1 MNNIKIFFI
10 IHVSRSKKIKK
21 IIQSFFKNKN
31 EKIFLL
37 RSKYK
42 GHTSVLTKNAIK
54 QNANIIVAC
63 GGDGTI
69 NEIINQIV
77 NTKIKLGILPL
88 GSGNGIAKHFKIPN
102 NIYQALNLIVSNNS
116 IFSDL
121 GKIDKF
127 YFLGNLGFGFENEFI
142 NQYQKLR
149 GRGFIYYLF
158 GFIMASFK
166 FNYNTFE
173 IKKNNKTKKI
183 KPFAFTISNLNQ
195 QGYNVSITPKASNND
210 GLLDVAIF
218 EKKNIFKII
227 KFLFFI
233 LFKIKNQTLEEFKIK
248 KIEVMNVGRDHLD
261 FQIDGENHKINKN
274 KVSIEVKKSAIS
286 VIA

>member
-1 MNNIKIFFI
+1 MTNIKIFFI
-10 IHVSRSKKIKK
+10 IHVSKSKKIKK
-21 IIQSFFKNKN
+21 IIQSFFKNRN
-31 EKIFLL
+31 EKIFLFT
-37 RSKYK
+37 SKYK

-69 NEIINQIV
+69 NEIINQIA

-102 NIYQALNLIVSNNS
+102 NINQALNLIISNNS
-116 IFSDL
+116 KFSDL
-121 GKIDKF
+121 GKIDEF

-142 NQYQKLR
+142 NQYQKLK

-158 GFIMASFK
+158 GFIMASCK

-173 IKKNNKTKKI
+173 IKKNNETKKI

-195 QGYNVSITPKASNND
+195 QGYNVSITPKARNND

-218 EKKNIFKII
+218 EKKNIFKIV

-261 FQIDGENHKINKN
+261 FQIDGEDHKINKN

>member
-21 IIQSFFKNKN
+21 IIQSFFKNRN
-31 EKIFLL
+31 EKIFLFT
-37 RSKYK
+37 SKYK

-69 NEIINQIV
+69 NEIINQIA

-102 NIYQALNLIVSNNS
+102 NINQALNLIISNNS
-116 IFSDL
+116 KFSDL
-121 GKIDKF
+121 GKIGKF

>member
-1 MNNIKIFFI
+1 MTNIKIFFI
-10 IHVSRSKKIKK
+10 IHVSRSKKIRKK
-21 IIQSFFKNKN
+21 IQSFFKNRN
-31 EKIFLL
+31 EKIFLFT
-37 RSKYK
+37 SKYR

-69 NEIINQIV
+69 NEIINQIA

-102 NIYQALNLIVSNNS
+102 NIYKALNLIVSNNS
-116 IFSDL
+116 KFSDL
-121 GKIDKF
+121 GKIDEF

-142 NQYQKLR
+142 NQYQKLK

-195 QGYNVSITPKASNND
+195 QGYNVSITPKARNND

-218 EKKNIFKII
+218 EKKNIFKIV

-233 LFKIKNQTLEEFKIK
+233 LFKIKNQTLEEFRIK
-248 KIEVMNVGRDHLD
+248 KIDVKNMGKDYLD
-261 FQIDGENHKINKN
+261 FQIDGEHHKINKN
-274 KVSIEVKKSAIS
+274 KLTIEVKKSVIS

>member
-10 IHVSRSKKIKK
+10 VHVSRSKKIKK
-21 IIQSFFKNKN
+21 IIQSFFKNRN
-31 EKIFLL
+31 EKIFLFT
-37 RSKYK
+37 SKYK

-69 NEIINQIV
+69 NEIINQIA
-77 NTKIKLGILPL
+77 NTKIKLGILPF

-102 NIYQALNLIVSNNS
+102 NINQALNLIISNNS
-116 IFSDL
+116 KFSDL
-121 GKIDKF
+121 GKIDEF

-142 NQYQKLR
+142 NQYQKLK

-158 GFIMASFK
+158 GFIMASCK

-173 IKKNNKTKKI
+173 IKKNNETKKI

-210 GLLDVAIF
+210 ELLDVAIF

>member
-1 MNNIKIFFI
+1 MTNIKIFFI
-10 IHVSRSKKIKK
+10 IHVSKSKKIKK
-21 IIQSFFKNKN
+21 IIQSFFKNRN
-31 EKIFLL
+31 EKIFLFT
-37 RSKYK
+37 SKYR

-69 NEIINQIV
+69 NEIINQIA
-77 NTKIKLGILPL
+77 NTKIKLGILPF

-102 NIYQALNLIVSNNS
+102 NINQALNLIISNNS
-116 IFSDL
+116 KFSDL
-121 GKIDKF
+121 GKIDEF

-142 NQYQKLR
+142 NQYQKLK

-158 GFIMASFK
+158 GFIIASRK

-173 IKKNNKTKKI
+173 IKKSNKTKKI
-183 KPFAFTISNLNQ
+183 RPFAFTISNLNQ
-195 QGYNVSITPKASNND
+195 QGYNVSITPKARGND

-218 EKKNIFKII
+218 EKKNIFKIV

-233 LFKIKNQTLEEFKIK
+233 LFKIKNQTLVEFKIE
-248 KIEVMNVGRDHLD
+248 KIDIKNIGKDYLD
-261 FQIDGENHKINKN
+261 FQIDGEHHKIKKN
-274 KVSIEVKKSAIS
+274 KVTIEVKKSVIS

>member
-21 IIQSFFKNKN
+21 IIQSFFKNRN
-31 EKIFLL
+31 EKIFLCT
-37 RSKYK
+37 SKYK

-116 IFSDL
+116 KFSDL
-121 GKIDKF
+121 GKIGKF

-195 QGYNVSITPKASNND
+195 QGYNVSITPKARDND

-218 EKKNIFKII
+218 EKKNIFKIV

-261 FQIDGENHKINKN
+261 FQIDGEDHKINKN

>member
-37 RSKYK
+37 TSKYK

-69 NEIINQIV
+69 NEIINQIA

-102 NIYQALNLIVSNNS
+102 NINQALNLIISNNS
-116 IFSDL
+116 KFSDL
-121 GKIDKF
+121 GKIGKF

-195 QGYNVSITPKASNND
+195 QGYNVSITPKARDND

-218 EKKNIFKII
+218 EKKNIFKIV

>member
-10 IHVSRSKKIKK
+10 VHVSRSKKIKK
-21 IIQSFFKNKN
+21 IIQSFFKNRN
-31 EKIFLL
+31 EKIFLFT
-37 RSKYK
+37 SKYK

-69 NEIINQIV
+69 NEIINQIA

-102 NIYQALNLIVSNNS
+102 NINQALNLIISNNS
-116 IFSDL
+116 KFSDL
-121 GKIDKF
+121 GKIGKF

-210 GLLDVAIF
+210 GLLDVAIL
-218 EKKNIFKII
+218 EEKNIFKII

>member
-21 IIQSFFKNKN
+21 IIQSFFKNRN
-31 EKIFLL
+31 EKIFLFT
-37 RSKYK
+37 SKYK

-69 NEIINQIV
+69 NEIINQIA

-102 NIYQALNLIVSNNS
+102 NINQALNLIISNNS
-116 IFSDL
+116 KFSDL

-195 QGYNVSITPKASNND
+195 QGYNVSITPKARIMTD
-210 GLLDVAIF
+210 Y
-218 EKKNIFKII
+218 
-227 KFLFFI
+227 
-233 LFKIKNQTLEEFKIK
+233 
-248 KIEVMNVGRDHLD
+248 
-261 FQIDGENHKINKN
+261 
-274 KVSIEVKKSAIS
+274 
-286 VIA
+286 

>member
-21 IIQSFFKNKN
+21 IIQSFFKNRN
-31 EKIFLL
+31 EKIFLFT
-37 RSKYK
+37 SKYK

-69 NEIINQIV
+69 NEIINQIA

-102 NIYQALNLIVSNNS
+102 NINQALNLIISNNS
-116 IFSDL
+116 KFSDL
-121 GKIDKF
+121 GKIGKF

-210 GLLDVAIF
+210 GLLDVAIL
-218 EKKNIFKII
+218 EEKNIFKII

>member
-21 IIQSFFKNKN
+21 IIQSFFKNRN
-31 EKIFLL
+31 EKIFLFT
-37 RSKYK
+37 SKYK

-69 NEIINQIV
+69 NEIINQIA

-102 NIYQALNLIVSNNS
+102 NINQALNLIVSNNS

>member
-37 RSKYK
+37 TSKYK

-69 NEIINQIV
+69 NEIINQIA
-77 NTKIKLGILPL
+77 NTKIKLGILPF
-88 GSGNGIAKHFKIPN
+88 GSGNGIAKHFKIPH
-102 NIYQALNLIVSNNS
+102 NINQALNLIISNNS
-116 IFSDL
+116 KFSDL
-121 GKIDKF
+121 GKIGKF

-210 GLLDVAIF
+210 GLLDVAIL
-218 EKKNIFKII
+218 EEKNIFKII

>member
-1 MNNIKIFFI
+1 MKRF
-10 IHVSRSKKIKK
+10 
-21 IIQSFFKNKN
+21 
-31 EKIFLL
+31 FLL
-37 RSKYK
+37 TSKYK

-102 NIYQALNLIVSNNS
+102 NIYHALNLIVSNNS
-116 IFSDL
+116 KFSDL

-166 FNYNTFE
+166 FNYNTF
-173 IKKNNKTKKI
+173 
-183 KPFAFTISNLNQ
+183 
-195 QGYNVSITPKASNND
+195 
-210 GLLDVAIF
+210 
-218 EKKNIFKII
+218 
-227 KFLFFI
+227 
-233 LFKIKNQTLEEFKIK
+233 
-248 KIEVMNVGRDHLD
+248 
-261 FQIDGENHKINKN
+261 
-274 KVSIEVKKSAIS
+274 
-286 VIA
+286 

>member
-21 IIQSFFKNKN
+21 IIQSFFKNRN
-31 EKIFLL
+31 EKIFLFT
-37 RSKYK
+37 SKYK

-69 NEIINQIV
+69 NEIINQIA

-116 IFSDL
+116 KFSDL

-248 KIEVMNVGRDHLD
+248 KLRL
-261 FQIDGENHKINKN
+261 
-274 KVSIEVKKSAIS
+274 
-286 VIA
+286 

>member
-10 IHVSRSKKIKK
+10 IHVSRSKKLKK

-37 RSKYK
+37 TSKYK

-102 NIYQALNLIVSNNS
+102 NINQALNLIISNNS
-116 IFSDL
+116 KFSDL
-121 GKIDKF
+121 GKIGKF

-261 FQIDGENHKINKN
+261 FQIDGEDHKINKN

>member
-37 RSKYK
+37 TSKYK

-69 NEIINQIV
+69 NEIINQIA

-116 IFSDL
+116 KFSDL
-121 GKIDKF
+121 GKIDKI

-173 IKKNNKTKKI
+173 IKKSNKTKKI

-274 KVSIEVKKSAIS
+274 KISIEVKKSAIS

>member
-149 GRGFIYYLF
+149 GRGFMYYLF

-173 IKKNNKTKKI
+173 IKKNNKIKKI

>member
-1 MNNIKIFFI
+1 MFT
-10 IHVSRSKKIKK
+10 
-21 IIQSFFKNKN
+21 
-31 EKIFLL
+31 
-37 RSKYK
+37 SKYR

-54 QNANIIVAC
+54 QKVNIIVAC

-69 NEIINQIV
+69 NEIINQIA

-102 NIYQALNLIVSNNS
+102 NINQALNLIISNNS
-116 IFSDL
+116 KFSDL

-218 EKKNIFKII
+218 EKKNIFKIL

-233 LFKIKNQTLEEFKIK
+233 LFKIKNQTLKEFKIK
-248 KIEVMNVGRDHLD
+248 KIEVKNVGRDHLD

>member
-10 IHVSRSKKIKK
+10 IHVSRSKKVKK
-21 IIQSFFKNKN
+21 IIQSFFKNRN
-31 EKIFLL
+31 EKIFLFT
-37 RSKYK
+37 SKYK

-69 NEIINQIV
+69 NEIINQIA

-102 NIYQALNLIVSNNS
+102 NINQALNLIISNNS
-116 IFSDL
+116 KFSDL
-121 GKIDKF
+121 GKIGKF

-195 QGYNVSITPKASNND
+195 QGYNVSITPKARDND

-248 KIEVMNVGRDHLD
+248 KIEVMNVGRDYLD
-261 FQIDGENHKINKN
+261 FQIDGENNKINKN
-274 KVSIEVKKSAIS
+274 KVTIEVKKNAIS
-286 VIA
+286 VIT

>member
-1 MNNIKIFFI
+1 MTNIKIFFI
-10 IHVSRSKKIKK
+10 IHVSKSKKIKK
-21 IIQSFFKNKN
+21 IIQSFFKNRN
-31 EKIFLL
+31 EKIFLFT
-37 RSKYK
+37 SKYR

-69 NEIINQIV
+69 NEIINQIA
-77 NTKIKLGILPL
+77 NTKIKLGILPF
-88 GSGNGIAKHFKIPN
+88 GSGNGIAKHFKIPH
-102 NIYQALNLIVSNNS
+102 NINQALNLIISNNS
-116 IFSDL
+116 KFSDL
-121 GKIDKF
+121 VIIDKF

-142 NQYQKLR
+142 NQYQKLK

-158 GFIMASFK
+158 GFIIASRK

-195 QGYNVSITPKASNND
+195 QGYNVSITPKARGND

-218 EKKNIFKII
+218 EKKNIFKIV

-233 LFKIKNQTLEEFKIK
+233 LFKIKNQTLVEFKIE
-248 KIEVMNVGRDHLD
+248 KIDIKNIGKDYLD

-274 KVSIEVKKSAIS
+274 NVTIEVKKSAIS
-286 VIA
+286 VIT

>member
-37 RSKYK
+37 TSKYK

-102 NIYQALNLIVSNNS
+102 NINQALNLIISNNS
-116 IFSDL
+116 KFSDL
-121 GKIDKF
+121 GKIGKF

-195 QGYNVSITPKASNND
+195 QGYNVSITPKAKDND

-218 EKKNIFKII
+218 EKKNIFKIV

-248 KIEVMNVGRDHLD
+248 KIEVMNVGRDYLD
-261 FQIDGENHKINKN
+261 FQIDGENYKINKN

>member
-69 NEIINQIV
+69 NEIINQIA

-116 IFSDL
+116 KFSDI
-121 GKIDKF
+121 GKIGKF

-261 FQIDGENHKINKN
+261 FQIDGEDHKINKN